1 MVIGI
6 TGSIASGKSTVTR
19 YLREQ
24 GYQIID
30 SDEIVHKLY
39 EEDNVIKK
47 IASSFSSEILENGK
61 VDRKKLGQIIFN
73 NKDKR
78 LILNS
83 IIHPLVIKK
92 IKEKTSSYKGKLENI
107 IFVDIPLLY
116 EENLEHLVDKVIVIY
131 LNQTKQIKRLMAR
144 DSIDEEYAIKK
155 IKASMNLE
163 VKKAKADYVIDNSF
177 DLSNTYKETD
187 EVLRRIRNEN

>member
-187 EVLRRIRNEN
+187 EVLRRIKNEN

>member
-30 SDEIVHKLY
+30 SDDIVHKLY

-47 IASSFSSEILENGK
+47 IVSSFSSEILENGK

-83 IIHPLVIKK
+83 IIHPFVIKK
-92 IKEKTSSYKGKLENI
+92 IKEKTSSYKGKHDNL

-131 LNQTKQIKRLMAR
+131 LNQTKQIKRLMVR